1 MISIYTKLTLRVKKD
16 YLIAKVLMKNDAL
29 FIPGIVGPEEK
40 ARPAWWFIFRGD
52 KLLVRRSSSSAEIPC
67 LIDISEVGLKAVH
80 QQYLGRLGFRHCY
93 AAEIPEGATAPEGME
108 SHGLRRIYGLVD
120 EQFFGLAGRAFQ
132 IMDWDRTHQFCG
144 RCGTPLTT
152 STTERAKQCPRCGLI
167 QYPRL
172 APSIIVLIQRGHELL
187 LGRSSHFPK
196 GLYSVIA
203 GFVEPGETLEEAVER
218 EVQEEVGL
226 TIADIRYFASQPWPF
241 PHSLMIGFTAQHAGG
256 DICID
261 NKEIEDA
268 RWFTADNLPKIPDKI
283 SIARKLIDCFLE
295 AQGKPSP

>member
-16 YLIAKVLMKNDAL
+16 YLIAKALMKNDAL